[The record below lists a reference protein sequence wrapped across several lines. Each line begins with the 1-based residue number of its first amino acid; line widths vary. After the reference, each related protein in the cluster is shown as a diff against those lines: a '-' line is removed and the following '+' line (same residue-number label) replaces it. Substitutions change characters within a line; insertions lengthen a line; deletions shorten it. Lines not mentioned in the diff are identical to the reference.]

1 MSELKIRVLGDSV
14 LREKA
19 KKIKNFG
26 PDLQQLIDDMVETMH
41 AASGIGLAAPQ
52 VGHSLRLFVAYLEA
66 EPPTEDDD
74 ESDAEA
80 EAPAGAKAPA
90 LSPHLDKLHVLINP
104 ELVRTSDNI
113 VSGTEGCLSI
123 PGYTG
128 DVMRPD
134 RVTVRYLNR
143 QGHKQRIKLDGWL
156 ARVFQHE
163 IDHLDGVLFI
173 DKAHKMYDIES
184 DEAEVTA
191 D

>member
-1 MSELKIRVLGDSV
+1 MSELKIRVLGVSV

-19 KKIKNFG
+19 KKVKNFG

-66 EPPTEDDD
+66 EPPPEEDD

-80 EAPAGAKAPA
+80 EAPAPG
-90 LSPHLDKLHVLINP
+90 PHLGKLHVLINP

-123 PGYTG
+123 PGYMG

-134 RVTVRYLNR
+134 RVTVRSLNR
-143 QGHKQRIKLDGWL
+143 QGRKQRIKLDGWL